1 MIDELK
7 SNITNSYLAFVH
19 DFADPSTIDKHEL
32 EKKLEMKIGVVLHKQ
47 ANADIAKKRLG
58 SDFNKAMACYFDRFL
73 TNDGVD
79 AYALNSELVKYAKVY
94 KLHLR
99 KDAYRYLKLIS
110 SLGLVLDSKPK
121 GLLAV

>member
-7 SNITNSYLAFVH
+7 SNITNSFLTFVH
-19 DFADPSTIDKHEL
+19 DFADPSTIDKSQL
-32 EKKLEMKIGVVLHKQ
+32 EKKAEMKIGVILQKQ

-58 SDFNKAMACYFDRFL
+58 SDFNKAMALYFDRFL
-73 TNDGVD
+73 TSDGVD

-94 KLHLR
+94 KLHVR
-99 KDAYRYLKLIS
+99 KENFRYLKLIS